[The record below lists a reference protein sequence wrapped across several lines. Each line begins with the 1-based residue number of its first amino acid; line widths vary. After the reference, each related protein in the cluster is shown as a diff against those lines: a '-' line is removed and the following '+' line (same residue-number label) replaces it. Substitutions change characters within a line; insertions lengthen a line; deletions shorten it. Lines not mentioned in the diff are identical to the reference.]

1 MVPDF
6 LLIQDKIMAVHLCL
20 WTISTPSSLK
30 ITGFVGRAAKFSN
43 KKFACKLQS
52 AQGDFLESRNLDKK
66 NEVAISLEKNEIWAI
81 Y

>member
-1 MVPDF
+1 MEPDF
-6 LLIQDKIMAVHLCL
+6 FLIQDKIMAVHLYL

-43 KKFACKLQS
+43 KKIACKFQS
-52 AQGDFLESRNLDKK
+52 AQGVFLKSRNLDQK
-66 NEVAISLEKNEIWAI
+66 NEVVIPLEKNEIWAI